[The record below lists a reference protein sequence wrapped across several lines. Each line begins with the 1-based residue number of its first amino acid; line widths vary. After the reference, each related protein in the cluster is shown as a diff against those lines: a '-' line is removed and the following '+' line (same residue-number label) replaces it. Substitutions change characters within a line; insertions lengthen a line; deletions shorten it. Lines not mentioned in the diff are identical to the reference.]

1 MDMRTRFV
9 FTLVVAS
16 LGSMLILG
24 AITYTTARGLLTA
37 GTLEQ
42 LEGLADTRTERVR
55 AIVSDWQDRVRLAA
69 SPAQLR
75 SGLREYNESPSE
87 RLREGVRGVLADA
100 LAAVGSFEAL
110 AVYDAEGRLV
120 ASAERDGGASMAAE
134 RNGSV
139 PDAFREPVLVG
150 TMLTEENPYAEFALG
165 LMLADEA
172 VGVLHVTMDGGE
184 LLAATS
190 TDAGPGQTGE
200 TLIVVRD
207 ESGTPTYLTPGR
219 FGPIDRSVPPGAN
232 ALVTRALS
240 ADPEGEVAT
249 DLVDYRGE
257 PVWTAIRSIPETGWG
272 LVVKVDASE
281 EEASITVFR
290 EALTEVGTA
299 MAAFAILLG
308 IVVGFRFAKPIHELA
323 GVATRIR
330 DGELDARADADR
342 DDEIGLFARTFNDM
356 ADELERRLALLRD
369 FKKFFDVS
377 IDMMCI
383 ANTDGYFKRINP
395 AFERVL
401 GWTTEQLTDRP
412 FLDIIHPD
420 DVAATVH
427 EIEKLAQGI
436 PTISFEN
443 RFQCADGSY
452 KHLLW
457 TSYPEP
463 ETGVLYAIARD
474 ITAERVES

>member
-1 MDMRTRFV
+1 MRTRFV
-9 FTLVVAS
+9 FTLVAAS

-24 AITYTTARGLLTA
+24 AITYTTARRLLTA
-37 GTLEQ
+37 GALEQ
-42 LEGLADTRTERVR
+42 LEGLADTKTERVR

-75 SGLREYNESPSE
+75 AGLREYNESPNE
-87 RLREGVRGVLADA
+87 RLREGVQGVLADA

-110 AVYDAEGRLV
+110 AVYDREGRLV
-120 ASAERDGGASMAAE
+120 ASAERDGRASMATE
-134 RNGSV
+134 RNGSAAG
-139 PDAFREPVLVG
+139 AFREPVLVG
-150 TMLTEENPYAEFALG
+150 TMLSEENPYAEFALG
-165 LMLADEA
+165 LMLSDEP

-184 LLAATS
+184 LLAATN
-190 TDAGPGQTGE
+190 TGAGPGQTGE

-207 ESGTPTYLTPGR
+207 EAGAPTYLTPGR
-219 FGPIDRSVPPGAN
+219 FGPMDPSAAPGTD
-232 ALVTRALS
+232 ALATRALS
-240 ADPEGEVAT
+240 AEGDEVAT

-257 PVWTAIRSIPETGWG
+257 TVWAAIRSIPETGWG

-356 ADELERRLALLRD
+356 ADELQRRMTLLRE
-369 FKKFFDVS
+369 FKKFFDAS

-401 GWTTEQLTDRP
+401 GWTTEQLIDRP
-412 FLDIIHPD
+412 FMDIIHPD
-420 DVAATVH
+420 DVEATAR
-427 EIEKLAQGI
+427 EIEKLSQGI

-463 ETGVLYAIARD
+463 ESGLLYAIARD